1 MKQKIFRFL
10 ADLRFAIFILLL
22 ISFCSIIGTVIEQDQ
37 SIETYKLNYPLTNQL
52 FGFFSWEVIFKFGFD
67 HVYKTWWFFSLI
79 LIFGISLI
87 TCTCLQQ
94 IPALKIARRCQFFR
108 TTQPFNSLKISTA
121 LAKFNFNKIL
131 ARLKINEYSL
141 FQQKNIIYC
150 YKGLI
155 GRIAPIIVHVSMIL
169 ILLGTLI
176 GSLCGFKAQEIIPKT
191 ETFQIQNVFNNGQ
204 LTIIPPLSSR
214 INDFW
219 ITYTNKKTVAQFY
232 SDISILDHI
241 GNEIDRKTSFVNT
254 PLIHNGIYYYQT
266 DWNLVGLRFQD
277 FNQKIMEYP
286 LVNLLNTKNKIWLTW
301 VSNDSNIT
309 KGIIAIIDN
318 LEGYCSIYNDK
329 GIFLGNLEL
338 NETIQNDQQVTLV
351 EILSST
357 GLQIKSDP
365 GIPIIYTG
373 FFFLMLSTL
382 ISYITYSQ
390 IWVIKQNQKIFIG
403 GNTSRAMFEFELE
416 FFKFIK

>member
-1 MKQKIFRFL
+1 MRQKIFRFL

-52 FGFFSWEVIFKFGFD
+52 FGFLSWEIIFKFGFD

-108 TTQPFNSLKISTA
+108 TIQPFNNLKISTA

-131 ARLKINEYSL
+131 PRLKNNEYSL

-155 GRIAPIIVHVSMIL
+155 GRIAPIIVHFSMIL

-204 LTIIPPLSSR
+204 LTIIPPISSR

-219 ITYTNKKTVAQFY
+219 ITYTNKKTIAQFY
-232 SDISILDHI
+232 SDISILDNI

-254 PLIHNGIYYYQT
+254 PLIYDGIYYYQT

-329 GIFLGNLEL
+329 GAFLGNLEL
-338 NETIQNDQQVTLV
+338 NETIKNNEQLTLV

-365 GIPIIYTG
+365 GIPVIYTG

-390 IWVIKQNQKIFIG
+390 IWIIKQNQKIFIG